1 MNIYDSIDIHIGD
14 QGLSKQRQPA
24 LRDRPGF
31 QVGVGLDF
39 QHAVTT
45 HVSKAQNS
53 CWLILVVVL

>member
-45 HVSKAQNS
+45 HVSKAQH
-53 CWLILVVVL
+53 